1 VIRYFFISVIFFF
14 QIAEISAQKETLES
28 GSAYC
33 SQKKQNYG
41 NKPEDLSWALS
52 STPHSFNVLN
62 YKLDLDL
69 YLCYSSPYSHLF
81 EGKNIITFSV
91 DSTLSSISLNAVNT
105 SLIIDSVGL
114 SGISFIHVNN
124 LLTIQLDRVYNP
136 GEIVT
141 VKINYHHKD
150 VTDNAFYAKNG
161 FVFTDCEPEGARK
174 WFPCWDSPSDKA
186 TLDLTAKVPA
196 SVKLG
201 SNGILAD
208 SILIADTLWYHWIS
222 NQNVATYLMVIT
234 SKVDY
239 NLDILYW
246 HKISN
251 PSDSIPIRF
260 YYNQGEHPETVENKI
275 LDMTDWFSQKFCE
288 HPFDKN
294 GFATLNDQF
303 TWGGMEN
310 QTLTSFCPNC
320 WSEGLAAHE
329 FAHQWFGD
337 MITCST
343 WADIWLN
350 EGFASWS
357 EFFWFE
363 SYQGYSSYKS
373 GIDAYAADY
382 FYSNGGY
389 AISVPSWATHTP
401 TSDTLFNWAI
411 TYAKGACVLHQLR
424 YVLGDALFF
433 NVLQAYCNDTN
444 LKYKSAVIP
453 DFIQKV
459 NHITGEDYQWFFDE
473 WIYQP
478 NHPVYHNTYNFSD
491 LGNGQWEVNFTINQ
505 TQANPSFFKMP
516 VELRIRFDDLSDTN
530 LLVMNDFN
538 HQPFSWV
545 FNKRPVLLSFDPDNE
560 IVLKKGTTIV
570 GTEPINGNS
579 GKGCLLQNY
588 PNPVSDKTTIHFEI
602 NESMPV
608 KLELVGLLGNRL
620 FVLADEVKAA
630 GKYTFEVDCSSLKSG
645 IYFYKLTA
653 GNETQVRKIIIN

>member
-1 VIRYFFISVIFFF
+1 MIRYLIISVIFFF
-14 QIAEISAQKETLES
+14 QIAEILAQKEIPAS

-33 SQKKQNYG
+33 SQKKQHRG
-41 NKPEDLSWALS
+41 NTPVNLSRTMS
-52 STPHSFNVLN
+52 STPHSFNVLD
-62 YKLDLDL
+62 YKLNLDL
-69 YLCYSSPYSHLF
+69 YPCYSSPYSHFF
-81 EGKNIITFSV
+81 EGKNTMKFLV
-91 DSTLSSISLNAVNT
+91 DSTLSSITLNAVNT

-114 SGISFIHVNN
+114 SGISFIHAND
-124 LLTIQLDRVYNP
+124 LLTIQLDRIYNP

-141 VKINYHHKD
+141 IKINYHHKN
-150 VTDNAFYAKNG
+150 VNDNAFYAKNG
-161 FVFTDCEPEGARK
+161 FVFTDSEPEGARK

-208 SILIADTLWYHWIS
+208 SVRIADTLWYHWIS
-222 NQNVATYLMVIT
+222 SQNVATYLMVIT
-234 SKVDY
+234 SKVGY

-251 PSDSIPIRF
+251 PNDSIPIRF

-294 GFATLNDQF
+294 GFATLNEEF

-310 QTLTSFCPNC
+310 QTLTSFCQNC
-320 WSEGLAAHE
+320 WMERLAAHE

-357 EFFWFE
+357 EFFWYE
-363 SYQGYSSYKS
+363 SYQGYPYYKS

-382 FYSNGGY
+382 LYGNQGY
-389 AISVPSWATHTP
+389 PISMPSWATHTP
-401 TSDTLFNWAI
+401 PSDTLFNWAI
-411 TYAKGACVLHQLR
+411 TYAKGACVVHQLR
-424 YVLGDALFF
+424 YVLGDVLFF
-433 NVLQAYCNDTN
+433 NVLRDYCNDTN
-444 LKYKSAVIP
+444 LRYRSAVIP

-459 NHITGEDYQWFFDE
+459 NQITGGDYQWFFDE

-478 NHPVYHNTYNFSD
+478 NHPVYQNTYNFSD
-491 LGNGQWEVNFTINQ
+491 LGNGQWKVNFTINQ
-505 TQANPSFFKMP
+505 TQENPSFFKMP
-516 VELRIRFDDLSDTN
+516 VELRISFDDLSDTN
-530 LLVMNDFN
+530 LLVMNDYN

-545 FNKRPVLLSFDPDNE
+545 FNKKPVLLEFDPDNE
-560 IVLKKGTTIV
+560 IVLRKGTTVV
-570 GTEPINGNS
+570 GAEPITGNLS
-579 GKGCLLQNY
+579 KGYLLQNY
-588 PNPVSDKTTIHFEI
+588 PNPVSDKTSIHFEI
-602 NESMPV
+602 TESIPV

-620 FVLADEVKAA
+620 FVIADEVKAA
-630 GKYTFEVDCSSLKSG
+630 GKYTYEVDCSSLKSG
-645 IYFYKLTA
+645 IYLYKLTA
-653 GNETQVRKIIIN
+653 GNETQVRKIIIQ